1 MQTATG
7 IGKSACGVNRTASQF
22 LSNPEDFMPDR
33 HSKVPATSAN
43 CEADYR
49 AKVKLNAEFKDFKTR
64 VKKAAKTSRDIKELI
79 IPLVRL
85 EKAIKVAAWGRHLV
99 ATKDDRS

>member
-1 MQTATG
+1 
-7 IGKSACGVNRTASQF
+7 
-22 LSNPEDFMPDR
+22 MPDR
-33 HSKVPATSAN
+33 HPKVPATSAN

-49 AKVKLNAEFKDFKTR
+49 AKVKLNAEFKDFETR

-85 EKAIKVAAWGRHLV
+85 EKAIKVAAHGKHLV
-99 ATKDDRS
+99 TTGNDKKQRS